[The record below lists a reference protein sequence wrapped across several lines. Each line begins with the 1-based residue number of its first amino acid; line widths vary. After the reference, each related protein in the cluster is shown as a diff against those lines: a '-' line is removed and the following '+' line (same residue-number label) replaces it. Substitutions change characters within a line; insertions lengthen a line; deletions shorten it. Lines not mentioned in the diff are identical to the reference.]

1 MVNNLKGVFGIV
13 IFSIHD
19 SIFTNLSTYW
29 DLFVHT
35 WGKDKKL
42 CLVNLCRKG
51 QTLTSPI
58 HLPTHPPQWRCWVNN
73 IHWWITGWPQ
83 EARIIFSEPRNEK
96 KSHWENA
103 PHFIPSGKSKLKCL
117 AFRHLLYTVK
127 VITTPPQTLPSFPS
141 TESLNTQGSLL
152 PLSAAESRNQV
163 FYLQGPSCFPPPRGC
178 FFTRT
183 NSSLTFLLRACHN
196 VL

>member
-103 PHFIPSGKSKLKCL
+103 PHFRSFQKNGALFITGQWEDTFHKSQCKFPVFLK
-117 AFRHLLYTVK
+117 AR
-127 VITTPPQTLPSFPS
+127 
-141 TESLNTQGSLL
+141 
-152 PLSAAESRNQV
+152 
-163 FYLQGPSCFPPPRGC
+163 
-178 FFTRT
+178 
-183 NSSLTFLLRACHN
+183 
-196 VL
+196 